1 MPIVPC
7 QLRRNRG
14 EGLVYINLTMSCRCV
29 VRQCLAAM
37 FAWLAL
43 TVPGLRAFGAE
54 SSYELLPDSSN
65 FVTASLL
72 VISPTNTIYS
82 VFGHCML
89 RMECPVHSLDYVFT
103 FESDTD
109 TGTFMTGVAGKAI
122 AKYIAVPTADYLQHL
137 TQEGRGVTQ
146 YELNLTLHEK
156 QELWRLL
163 DEDMMA
169 GGYQHFNL
177 LFTNCLSNSILKMQ
191 QCLQGEHFEWG
202 APRYPQTLV
211 NGELFRWSVR
221 NFPWVEFLFVT
232 VGGTVY
238 DEYSQQE
245 YRLVPECII
254 PMLREARFVD
264 DQTGA
269 RRPVLTGRSE
279 VLLENHVQLSPSRVT
294 PLWVFAALLALAVL
308 ITIGERCWHWR
319 LLALVFDGLL
329 LTGQT
334 LLGLLL
340 LFVNVYSELFGSTW
354 NWYLIVFN
362 PLPLLLWIWLHKR
375 QSYRRVLALYII
387 VLAAFLAAT
396 PFIGVLDLPHQ
407 FITATLLVRCLSRY
421 QQK

>member
-1 MPIVPC
+1 MRSGRTPEWPRLLWFSLLVLSLCAPAFAQPIGNTEAPQPDPAV
-7 QLRRNRG
+7 
-14 EGLVYINLTMSCRCV
+14 EV
-29 VRQCLAAM
+29 
-37 FAWLAL
+37 
-43 TVPGLRAFGAE
+43 
-54 SSYELLPDSSN
+54 LPDSSN

-89 RMECPVHSLDYVFT
+89 RMECPVHGLDYVFT

-109 TGTFMTGVAGKAI
+109 VGAFMTGIAGKAN
-122 AKYIAVPTADYLQHL
+122 AKYIAVPTADYIQR
-137 TQEGRGVTQ
+137 TRDEGRGVVQ
-146 YELNLTLHEK
+146 YELNLTPHEE

-163 DEDMMA
+163 DDDMMA

-177 LFTNCLSNSILKMQ
+177 LFTNCLSSSILKVQ

-202 APRYPQTLV
+202 EPRYPQTLV

-221 NFPWVEFLFVT
+221 KFPWVEFLCVT

-264 DQTGA
+264 NETGE
-269 RRPVLTGRSE
+269 RRPVLTGRVE
-279 VLLENHVQLSPSRVT
+279 KLLDNHVELTPSQVT
-294 PLWVFAALLALAVL
+294 PIGVFGVLLALAVL
-308 ITIGERCWHWR
+308 VTIGERCWHR
-319 LLALVFDGLL
+319 RKAATAFDALL

-354 NWYLIVFN
+354 NWYLVIFN
-362 PLPLLLWIWLHKR
+362 PLPLLLWFWLRRRKA
-375 QSYRRVLALYII
+375 YRRVLATYIV
-387 VLAAFLAAT
+387 VLTAFLAAT
-396 PFIGVLDLPHQ
+396 PFVGVLDLPHQ
-407 FITATLLVRCLSRY
+407 LITATLLVRCLSRY
-421 QQK
+421 FECKARNTTITKSK